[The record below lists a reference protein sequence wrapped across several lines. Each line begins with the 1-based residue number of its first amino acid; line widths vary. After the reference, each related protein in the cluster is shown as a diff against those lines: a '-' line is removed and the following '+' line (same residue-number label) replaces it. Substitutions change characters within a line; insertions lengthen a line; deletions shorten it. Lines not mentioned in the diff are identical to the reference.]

1 MSFSKSSFDPN
12 TMDKIDNWMVEVGV
26 PVPYLRL
33 ESKQAAA
40 PGSPA
45 KPTAP
50 APDRKPSKISADA
63 YFADKAK
70 AEPAFKTLDAE
81 VLAAKPRPL
90 VEAAAEAYRY
100 TLISHKLARAEA
112 SKNYDLATSLL
123 QDKVAAAAL
132 VKPVQ
137 AYLDGP
143 TARTQ
148 VASIKAADLCLA
160 TTSGGA
166 PFVKYRKGYD
176 DACKTWAAAEKALD
190 FKAAE
195 KARTDAATL
204 ADTISETHQHLFKI
218 KLFEPLM
225 ARADA
230 MIKNDASG
238 TIPDAFRASY
248 ETIKAAVLH
257 CRDTGDFSTWDEE
270 CCDLFDLNAKSLL
283 DKFNSE
289 SAEDWFE
296 EGTKP
301 KKKGIKQFVS
311 GLRGRKQSPS
321 STNPIFKSL
330 SDREKLDAIRKVVKT
345 RSVCDIEKLAKTS
358 FKRLKS
364 EGLEW
369 DLSPVELAALCA
381 YTTDAYKDMNA
392 LLRDQ
397 ATGKTPTAPPGT
409 DALVALACE
418 ALAKLPQYDPVGFPL
433 FRFEKIYA
441 TNLEDR
447 YKPGTTFTV
456 AEFWSSGAGR
466 GADLDGAA
474 DAEIVIWGKKGSGA
488 KTIGPIS
495 AFPAEGV
502 GGAKL
507 KGQGT
512 GEVLLPPGSKFK
524 TVFRKDLGESGE
536 LMKMRGHRSLRYRI
550 EVMEL

>member
-12 TMDKIDNWMVEVGV
+12 SMENIDKWMVEVGV
-26 PVPYLRL
+26 PVPDLRL
-33 ESKQAAA
+33 KKKRAAA
-40 PGSPA
+40 LWSPA
-45 KPTAP
+45 KPTTP

-70 AEPAFKTLDAE
+70 AEPAFTTLDTE

-90 VEAAAEAYRY
+90 VEAAAKAYHY
-100 TLISHKLARAEA
+100 TLISHKLADAEA
-112 SKNYDLATSLL
+112 SKDYDLATSLL

-132 VKPVQ
+132 VKPAQ
-137 AYLDGP
+137 AYLDGSN
-143 TARTQ
+143 ARTE

-166 PFVKYRKGYD
+166 PFLKYRKGYD

-190 FKAAE
+190 FKTVE

-218 KLFEPLM
+218 KLYEPLM

-238 TIPDAFRASY
+238 TIPEASRASY

-270 CCDLFDLNAKSLL
+270 LCDHFGVNAKSLL
-283 DKFNSE
+283 GKFNNQ

-296 EGTKP
+296 QGTKP
-301 KKKGIKQFVS
+301 KKKGIKQSVG
-311 GLRGRKQSPS
+311 GLRGQKQSPS
-321 STNPIFKSL
+321 STNPILKSL
-330 SDREKLDAIRKVVKT
+330 SDREKLDAIRNVVKG
-345 RSVCDIEKLAKTS
+345 RSICNIEKLAKAS
-358 FKRLKS
+358 FKGLKS

-447 YKPGTTFTV
+447 YKPGVTFTV
-456 AEFWSSGAGR
+456 VDFWSSGARR
-466 GADLDGAA
+466 GADLVGGA
-474 DAEIVIWGKKGSGA
+474 DAEIVIWGKKGSSA

-495 AFPAEGV
+495 AFPTEGA
-502 GGAKL
+502 GSAKL
-507 KGQGT
+507 KGQGA
-512 GEVLLPPGSKFK
+512 GEVLFPPGSKFK
-524 TVFRKDLGESGE
+524 TVIRKDLGEGGE
-536 LMKMRGHRSLRYRI
+536 LFKMRGSRSLRYRI